1 MRKNFAYSA
10 DFDEAT
16 EKLFREANYL
26 GEGHNGV
33 VYELPNRK
41 AIKIFLRKKVCNDE
55 SSILARTNGSKYFPY
70 MYKRG
75 KFYVIRD
82 LVDGKR
88 LDKHIQQNGLSDSLI
103 NNIYELLVEFK
114 RLKFKK
120 LDVRCK
126 DIYVSDNEKL
136 MIIDPKKA
144 YTRKVDFPRHLMK
157 GLNKIGVLE
166 EFFQGIK
173 KIDSKKAVEW
183 ELKFKRYCENERL
196 SLMDDL
202 N

>member
-1 MRKNFAYSA
+1 MKKNFAYSA

-55 SSILARTNGSKYFPY
+55 GSILAKTNGSNYFPY
-70 MYKRG
+70 LYKKG
-75 KFYVIRD
+75 KLYVIRD
-82 LVDGKR
+82 LVEGNR
-88 LDKHIQQNGLSDSLI
+88 LDKHIKENGLSKRLI
-103 NNIYELLVEFK
+103 KNIYELLIEFK

-126 DIYVSDNEKL
+126 DIYVSNNEKL

-144 YTRKVDFPRHLMK
+144 YSRKVDYPRHLMK
-157 GLNKIGVLE
+157 GLKKIGVLE
-166 EFFQGIK
+166 EFFNGIEE
-173 KIDSKKAVEW
+173 IDSKIATSW
-183 ELKFKRYCENERL
+183 ELKFRRYCESEQL
-196 SLMDDL
+196 SIME
-202 N
+202 

>member
-1 MRKNFAYSA
+1 MKKNFAYSA

-16 EKLFREANYL
+16 EKSFREANYL
-26 GEGHNGV
+26 GQGNNGV

-55 SSILARTNGSKYFPY
+55 GSILARTNGSKYFPY

-75 KFYVIRD
+75 KFYVVRD
-82 LVDGKR
+82 LVEGKR
-88 LDKHIQQNGLSDSLI
+88 LDKHIKENGLSETLI
-103 NNIYELLVEFK
+103 RNLYELLKEFK

-126 DIYVSDNEKL
+126 DIYVSPDENL

-144 YTRKVDFPRHLMK
+144 YSKKIDYPRHLMK
-157 GLNKIGVLE
+157 GLSKIGVLE
-166 EFFQGIK
+166 EFLDGIK
-173 KIDSKKAVEW
+173 KIDSRKAVIW
-183 ELKFKRYCENERL
+183 ELNFRRYCEADQLYTVE
-196 SLMDDL
+196 
-202 N
+202 

>member
-1 MRKNFAYSA
+1 MKKNFAYSA

-26 GEGHNGV
+26 GEGNNGV

-55 SSILARTNGSKYFPY
+55 GSILARTNGSKYFPY
-70 MYKRG
+70 MYKKG
-75 KFYVIRD
+75 KLYVIRD
-82 LVDGKR
+82 LVEGKR
-88 LDKHIQQNGLSDSLI
+88 LDKHIKQNGLSKRLI
-103 NNIYELLVEFK
+103 KNIYELLVEFK

-120 LDVRCK
+120 IDVRCK
-126 DIYVSDNEKL
+126 DIYVSNNEKL

-144 YTRKVDFPRHLMK
+144 YSKKIDYPRHLMK

-166 EFFQGIK
+166 EFLKGIG
-173 KIDSKKAVEW
+173 KIDSKKAVAW
-183 ELKFKRYCENERL
+183 ELKFKRYCESESL
-196 SLMDDL
+196 SMIE
-202 N
+202 

>member
-1 MRKNFAYSA
+1 MKKDFAYSA

-33 VYELPNRK
+33 VYELPNKK

-55 SSILARTNGSKYFPY
+55 GSILAKTNGSRYFPY

-82 LVDGKR
+82 LVEGKR
-88 LDKHIQQNGLSDSLI
+88 LDKYIKENGLSEILI
-103 NNIYELLVEFK
+103 KNIYELLLELK

-120 LDVRCK
+120 LDIRCK

-144 YTRKVDFPRHLMK
+144 YTRKIDYPRHLMK

-166 EFFQGIK
+166 EFFGGIR
-173 KIDSKKAVEW
+173 KIDSKKATSW
-183 ELKFKRYCENERL
+183 ELKFRRYCEAGNL
-196 SLMDDL
+196 SMFEKI
-202 N
+202 

>member
-1 MRKNFAYSA
+1 MKKNFAYSA

-26 GEGHNGV
+26 GQGHNGV

-55 SSILARTNGSKYFPY
+55 GSILARTNGSKYFPY

-88 LDKHIQQNGLSDSLI
+88 LDKHIQQNGLSERLI

-120 LDVRCK
+120 LDARCK

-144 YTRKVDFPRHLMK
+144 YTRKIDFPRHLMK

-166 EFFQGIK
+166 EFLEGIK
-173 KIDSKKAVEW
+173 KIDPKKAVMW
-183 ELKFKRYCENERL
+183 ELKFKRYCESERL
-196 SLMDDL
+196 SLL
-202 N
+202 E

>member
-1 MRKNFAYSA
+1 MKKDFAYSA

-33 VYELPNRK
+33 VYELPNKK

-55 SSILARTNGSKYFPY
+55 GSILAKTNGSRYFPY

-82 LVDGKR
+82 LVEGKR
-88 LDKHIQQNGLSDSLI
+88 LDKYIKENGLSEILI
-103 NNIYELLVEFK
+103 KNIYELLLELK

-120 LDVRCK
+120 LDIRCK

-144 YTRKVDFPRHLMK
+144 YTRKIDYPRHLMK

-166 EFFQGIK
+166 EFFGGIR
-173 KIDSKKAVEW
+173 KIDSKKATAW
-183 ELKFKRYCENERL
+183 ELKFRRYCEAGNL
-196 SLMDDL
+196 SMFEKI
-202 N
+202 